1 MLSLLTPRDAHPVLT
16 GRGTGDIIRRTVIR
30 EDSRSLPGKLEIYS
44 TKGIVHM
51 NRKWLVF
58 PTILLF
64 GVVCFGQTADSSAA
78 GRQDLSSLAGQ
89 HEPPMLGIHWARGF
103 NPFARSRAP
112 KGNSPDMTYHG
123 GVIMPSTVSEAIFW
137 GPSWSNSTFVGDK
150 ISGLDSWYSGF
161 SGSNYAKTADEYT
174 GLNGQVGPSVTHDG
188 HLVDLSTA
196 ANGSSTSVIVAE
208 VCKEISSP
216 VSNGFYPVY
225 VDVKR
230 GNAGYCAYH
239 TFGSCGGVTVQVA
252 FFFDLDGDPG
262 CDPQDTSGMHSQG
275 LAALAN
281 VSGHELSEA
290 RTDPDSPGAWYDKR
304 GQENGDKCAWTF
316 NVPLV
321 TFTNKTQWKIQ
332 GEWSNNA
339 YNTGTGY
346 PNSSGQKG
354 CLDGH

>member
-1 MLSLLTPRDAHPVLT
+1 MKMKLLLRSVVLSV
-16 GRGTGDIIRRTVIR
+16 G
-30 EDSRSLPGKLEIYS
+30 
-44 TKGIVHM
+44 
-51 NRKWLVF
+51 VF
-58 PTILLF
+58 AR
-64 GVVCFGQTADSSAA
+64 GQTVDSPASN
-78 GRQDLSSLAGQ
+78 RQDLSALNAQ

-103 NPFARSRAP
+103 TPFARVHGA
-112 KGNSPDMTYHG
+112 GNNPNMTYHG
-123 GVIMPSTVSEAIFW
+123 GVIMPSTVSEAIYW
-137 GPSWSNSTFVGDK
+137 GPSWANSTFVGDK
-150 ISGLDSWYSGF
+150 IIGLDSWYTGF
-161 SGSNYAKTADEYT
+161 SNSNYAKTSDEYT
-174 GLNGQVGPSVTHDG
+174 GSNGQVGPSVTHNG
-188 HLVDLSTA
+188 HVIDTSTA
-196 ANGSSTSVIVAE
+196 SNGSSTSAIVAE
-208 VCKEISSP
+208 VCKEITSP
-216 VSNGFYPVY
+216 VSIGFYPVY

-239 TFGSCGGVTVQVA
+239 TFGSCSGVTVQVA
-252 FFFDLDGDPG
+252 FFFNLDGDPG
-262 CDPQDTSGMHSQG
+262 CDPQDTSGLHSQG

-321 TFTNKTQWKIQ
+321 TFSNGTQWKIQ